1 MACPNLEFQWL
12 IKINNIRYQ
21 KAQVAVIKRIN
32 AHVDLW
38 NIMVEGLL
46 KERKN
51 NLIKGK
57 RSTTFSAI
65 LMDSLRSSVEY
76 YTH

>member
-57 RSTTFSAI
+57 WSTTFSAI